1 LNRDLIVTARRLAR
15 ANPKR
20 PRQADLRRAVSTAYY
35 AAFHALARECAD
47 RFVGTGRGRS
57 RAAWRQTYRSLEHG
71 FAKDACKQTENLGF
85 PLSITDFAE
94 AFVQLQEERHR
105 ADYDPDARY
114 TRAEVQVLIVLA
126 EQAATSLR
134 NAPMND
140 RTAFAVLVLTR
151 RRR

>member
-35 AAFHALARECAD
+35 AAFHALAGECAD
-47 RFVGTGRGRS
+47 RFVGTGHGRS
-57 RAAWRQTYRSLEHG
+57 RGAWRQAYRALEHG

-85 PLSITDFAE
+85 PAAITDFAG

-114 TRAEVQVLIVLA
+114 TRAEVQILIVLA
-126 EQAATSLR
+126 EEAAMSLR
-134 NAPMND
+134 NAPIND